1 METQHPTC
9 AILADR
15 HTGLCEGVRGL
26 LETAFQTV
34 YTVADTDSL
43 RDGAKRLMPN
53 LILLDLSLTEG
64 DSPRMLRSI
73 HDLSPNSRVILLTLH
88 DQPAVARLA
97 LAAGAHGVVLKRSLG
112 SDSLNAVDAVMRGE
126 TWVSPDFALPARA
139 H

>member
-1 METQHPTC
+1 METQQPSC

-15 HTGLCEGVRGL
+15 HTVLCEGVRSL
-26 LETAFQTV
+26 LESVFQIV
-34 YTVADTDSL
+34 YTVADTESL
-43 RDGAKRLMPN
+43 RDGAKRLVPD
-53 LILLDLSLTEG
+53 LIVLDLSLTEG

-73 HDLSPNSRVILLTLH
+73 HALSPNSRVIVLSVH

-112 SDSLNAVDAVMRGE
+112 SDLLNAVDAVMRGE
-126 TWVSPDFALPARA
+126 SWVSPDFDTPARA